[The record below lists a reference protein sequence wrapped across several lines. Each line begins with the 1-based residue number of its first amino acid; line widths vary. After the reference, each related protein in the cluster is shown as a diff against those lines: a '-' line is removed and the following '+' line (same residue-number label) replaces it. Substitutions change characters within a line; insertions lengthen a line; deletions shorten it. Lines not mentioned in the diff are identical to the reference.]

1 MSRGGVGVVAT
12 YLTGGQYT
20 CLGGGRGSSDVPCRW
35 SVYVSRGGRGSSD
48 VPYRW
53 SVTRGG

>member
-1 MSRGGVGVVAT
+1 MSRGGVGVVVT
-12 YLTGGQYT
+12 YLAGGQ
-20 CLGGGRGSSDVPCRW
+20 CLG
-35 SVYVSRGGRGSSD
+35 GGRGSSD